1 MAGKITALKIQK
13 RDKGRVNVFLDDE
26 YAFPIS
32 LDAALELKKGQEL
45 TDAEIDAL
53 KNADAYSKAYNA
65 ALHFL
70 SFRQRSQFEVE
81 KRLKEK
87 EYSEEVIAATVVRL
101 LDKGYLNDEEFARM
115 WLADRN
121 RFKPRAARALSF
133 ELRQKGI
140 ASEIIDMVL
149 LDLDEEAAGWKAIQP
164 KLERWRT
171 LDEAEFKKKA
181 TGFLGRRG
189 FGYHIV
195 RGVLDRVKEERDAEL
210 DESE

>member
-1 MAGKITALKIQK
+1 MAGRITALKIQK

-26 YAFPIS
+26 YAFPVS

-70 SFRQRSQFEVE
+70 SFRQRSQLEVE
-81 KRLKEK
+81 KRLAKK
-87 EYSEEVIAATVVRL
+87 EYSEPVIAATVERL

-121 RFKPRAARALSF
+121 RFKPRAARALRF

-140 ASEIIDMVL
+140 ANEIIDLILV
-149 LDLDEEAAGWKAIQP
+149 DLDEEEAAWQAIQP
-164 KLERWRT
+164 KLDRWRM
-171 LDEAEFKKKA
+171 LDEADFKKKA
-181 TGFLGRRG
+181 SGFLGRRG

-195 RGVLDRVKEERDAEL
+195 RTVFDRIEEESNEEL
-210 DESE
+210 D